1 MFNNP
6 MQMLAMLQN
15 NPNPIAMIQQMAGN
29 DPVMQRTMQMV
40 QGKSPEQIQQIIR
53 NIANT
58 NGMSEQQLQQFV
70 SQFGLR
76 L

>member
-15 NPNPIAMIQQMAGN
+15 NPNPMAMIQQMAGN

>member
-1 MFNNP
+1 MYNNP
-6 MQMLAMLQN
+6 MQILAMLQN
-15 NPNPIAMIQQMAGN
+15 NSNPMAMIQQMAGN
-29 DPVMQRTMQMV
+29 DPVMQRTMQMA

>member
-1 MFNNP
+1 
-6 MQMLAMLQN
+6 MLQN
-15 NPNPIAMIQQMAGN
+15 NSNPMAMIQQMAGN
-29 DPVMQRTMQMV
+29 DPVMQRTMQMA

>member
-1 MFNNP
+1 

>member
-1 MFNNP
+1 

-15 NPNPIAMIQQMAGN
+15 NPNPMAMIQQMAGN

>member
-1 MFNNP
+1 MYNNP
-6 MQMLAMLQN
+6 MQILAMLQN
-15 NPNPIAMIQQMAGN
+15 NPNPMAMLQQMAGS
-29 DPVMQRTMQMV
+29 DPVMQRTMQMI
-40 QGKSPEQIQQIIR
+40 QGKSPEQIQQTIR
-53 NIANT
+53 NIAHT

>member
-1 MFNNP
+1 
-6 MQMLAMLQN
+6 MQILAMLQN
-15 NPNPIAMIQQMAGN
+15 NPNPMAMLQQMAGS
-29 DPVMQRTMQMV
+29 DPVMQRTMQMI
-40 QGKSPEQIQQIIR
+40 QGKSPEQIQQTIR
-53 NIANT
+53 NIAHT